1 MPRGLLGILIFLLV
15 SVSVARAQGDI
26 VLLRIGDTQ
35 VYKSEFEYYFNRS
48 NCNTSQEFL
57 EDFIAYKAKTLY
69 AKELGL
75 DTFPDFINQ
84 KMYYLQS
91 LEGLLGKKDP
101 VGCQSSAT
109 GEEWMEL
116 WHVTCPLEQH
126 VPKADEIKAKS
137 FMDSIS
143 SVLKDD
149 VVGEGKI
156 GKTLWIPRHL
166 LLPEWDKALAGLTQ
180 GEISKPFYSPIGLHI
195 VCWKDKRIDEKPL
208 EKEMDSEVVSA
219 FNYKVKEVEDALLVM
234 ALSMNR
240 SVSYSEEELEE
251 FFIRYRE
258 GYQWDYPH
266 YRGAVFHC
274 KNKKTAKAIKK
285 HLKRYDFSSWEE
297 ALNGL
302 NFVYAESYRMEYG
315 LFQIGK
321 NKYVDKLI
329 FKCGSFEP
337 LSDYPYTFVMGKKL
351 KVPDSYKDVRDKV
364 VKDYLDYQ
372 DRRWNDVVKHKYKVE
387 INEEVLKTVNNSG
400 NK

>member
-101 VGCQSSAT
+101 VGCQSSAA

-143 SVLKDD
+143 SVLKDN

-195 VCWKDKRIDEKPL
+195 VCWKDKRMDEKPL
-208 EKEMDSEVVSA
+208 EKEMDSEEVSA

-302 NFVYAESYRMEYG
+302 NFVYAESYQMEYG

-372 DRRWNDVVKHKYKVE
+372 DRHWNDVVKHKYKVE

>member
-57 EDFIAYKAKTLY
+57 EDFIAYKAKALY

-91 LEGLLGKKDP
+91 LEGLLRKKDP
-101 VGCQSSAT
+101 VGCQSSAA

-143 SVLKDD
+143 SVLKDN

-166 LLPEWDKALAGLTQ
+166 LLSEWDKALAGLTQ

-195 VCWKDKRIDEKPL
+195 VCWKDKRMDEKPL

-372 DRRWNDVVKHKYKVE
+372 DRHWNDVVKHKYKVE

>member
-101 VGCQSSAT
+101 VGCQSSAA

-195 VCWKDKRIDEKPL
+195 VCWKDKRMDEKPL
-208 EKEMDSEVVSA
+208 EKEMDSEEVSA

-240 SVSYSEEELEE
+240 SVSYSEKELEE
-251 FFIRYRE
+251 FFIGHRE

-372 DRRWNDVVKHKYKVE
+372 DRHWNDVVKHKYKVE

>member
-101 VGCQSSAT
+101 VGCQSSAA

-143 SVLKDD
+143 SVLKDN

-195 VCWKDKRIDEKPL
+195 VCWKDKRMDEKPL

-240 SVSYSEEELEE
+240 SFSYSEEELEE

-372 DRRWNDVVKHKYKVE
+372 DRHWNDVVKHKYKVE

>member
-57 EDFIAYKAKTLY
+57 EDFIAYKAKALY

-101 VGCQSSAT
+101 VGCQSSAA

-143 SVLKDD
+143 SVLKDN
-149 VVGEGKI
+149 VVSEGKI

-195 VCWKDKRIDEKPL
+195 VCWKDKRMDEKPL

-372 DRRWNDVVKHKYKVE
+372 DRHWNDVVKHKYKVE

>member
-101 VGCQSSAT
+101 VGCQSSAA

-195 VCWKDKRIDEKPL
+195 VCWKDKRMDEKPL
-208 EKEMDSEVVSA
+208 EKEMDSEEVSA

-372 DRRWNDVVKHKYKVE
+372 DRHWNDVVKHKYKVE

>member
-57 EDFIAYKAKTLY
+57 EDFIAYKAKMLY

-101 VGCQSSAT
+101 VGCQSFAA

-297 ALNGL
+297 ALDGL

-372 DRRWNDVVKHKYKVE
+372 DRHWNDVVKHKYKVE

>member
-57 EDFIAYKAKTLY
+57 EDFLVYKAKTLY

-91 LEGLLGKKDP
+91 LEGLPGKKDP
-101 VGCQSSAT
+101 VECKFFAE
-109 GEEWMEL
+109 GEECVEL

-126 VPKADEIKAKS
+126 ASKTDETKAKAY
-137 FMDSIS
+137 MDSIS
-143 SVLKDD
+143 SVLKDG
-149 VVGEGKI
+149 VVGEEKI
-156 GKTLWIPRHL
+156 GKTFWIPRFL
-166 LLPEWDKALAGLTQ
+166 LLPEWDKALAGLSQ

-208 EKEMDSEVVSA
+208 DKKVDLEEIPALSH
-219 FNYKVKEVEDALLVM
+219 KVKEVEDALLVV

-240 SVSYSEEELEE
+240 LVPYSEKELEE
-251 FFIRYRE
+251 FFISHRE
-258 GYQWDYPH
+258 AFQWVYPY

-274 KNKKTAKAIKK
+274 KNKKTVKAIKK
-285 HLKRYDFSSWEE
+285 HLKRYDYFLWEE

-302 NFVYAESYRMEYG
+302 NSVYADSYQMEYG

-337 LSDYPYTFVMGKKL
+337 LSEYPCTFVMGKKL
-351 KVPDSYKDVRDKV
+351 KAPDSYKDVRDKV
-364 VKDYLDYQ
+364 VKFYLDFQ
-372 DRRWNDVVKHKYKVE
+372 EKSLNDVVKHKYKVE
-387 INEEVLKTVNNSG
+387 INEEVLKTVNNSR

>member
-101 VGCQSSAT
+101 VGCQSSAA

-143 SVLKDD
+143 SVL
-149 VVGEGKI
+149 
-156 GKTLWIPRHL
+156 
-166 LLPEWDKALAGLTQ
+166 
-180 GEISKPFYSPIGLHI
+180 
-195 VCWKDKRIDEKPL
+195 
-208 EKEMDSEVVSA
+208 
-219 FNYKVKEVEDALLVM
+219 
-234 ALSMNR
+234 
-240 SVSYSEEELEE
+240 
-251 FFIRYRE
+251 
-258 GYQWDYPH
+258 
-266 YRGAVFHC
+266 
-274 KNKKTAKAIKK
+274 
-285 HLKRYDFSSWEE
+285 
-297 ALNGL
+297 
-302 NFVYAESYRMEYG
+302 
-315 LFQIGK
+315 
-321 NKYVDKLI
+321 
-329 FKCGSFEP
+329 
-337 LSDYPYTFVMGKKL
+337 
-351 KVPDSYKDVRDKV
+351 
-364 VKDYLDYQ
+364 
-372 DRRWNDVVKHKYKVE
+372 
-387 INEEVLKTVNNSG
+387 
-400 NK
+400 

>member
-1 MPRGLLGILIFLLV
+1 MHGHKEILCCCV
-15 SVSVARAQGDI
+15 
-26 VLLRIGDTQ
+26 GDTQ

-101 VGCQSSAT
+101 VGCQSSAA

-372 DRRWNDVVKHKYKVE
+372 DRHWNDVVKHKYKVE

>member
-101 VGCQSSAT
+101 VGCQSSAA

-195 VCWKDKRIDEKPL
+195 VCWKDKRMDEKPL

-372 DRRWNDVVKHKYKVE
+372 DRHWNDVVKHKYKVE

>member
-101 VGCQSSAT
+101 VGCQSSAA

-149 VVGEGKI
+149 VVSEGKI

-208 EKEMDSEVVSA
+208 EKEMDSEEVSA

-251 FFIRYRE
+251 FYIRYRE

-274 KNKKTAKAIKK
+274 KNKRTAKAIKK

-372 DRRWNDVVKHKYKVE
+372 DRHWNDVVKHKYKVE

>member
-101 VGCQSSAT
+101 VGCQSSAA

-143 SVLKDD
+143 SVLKDN

-208 EKEMDSEVVSA
+208 EKEMDSEEVSA

-372 DRRWNDVVKHKYKVE
+372 DRHWNNVVKHKYKVE

>member
-101 VGCQSSAT
+101 VGCQSSAA

-143 SVLKDD
+143 SVLKDN

-195 VCWKDKRIDEKPL
+195 VCWKDKRMDEKPL
-208 EKEMDSEVVSA
+208 EKEMDLEVVSA

-240 SVSYSEEELEE
+240 SFSYSEEELEE

-372 DRRWNDVVKHKYKVE
+372 DRHWNDVVKHKYKVE

>member
-1 MPRGLLGILIFLLV
+1 MPRGWLGILIFLLV
-15 SVSVARAQGDI
+15 SVSLARAQGDI

-101 VGCQSSAT
+101 VGCQSSAA

-372 DRRWNDVVKHKYKVE
+372 DRHWNDVVKHKYKVE

>member
-101 VGCQSSAT
+101 VGCQSSAA

-143 SVLKDD
+143 SVLKDN

-166 LLPEWDKALAGLTQ
+166 LFPEWDKALAGLTQ

-195 VCWKDKRIDEKPL
+195 VCWKDKRMDEKPL

-372 DRRWNDVVKHKYKVE
+372 DRHWNDVVKHKYKVE
-387 INEEVLKTVNNSG
+387 INEEVLKTVNYSG

>member
-101 VGCQSSAT
+101 VGCQSSAA

-143 SVLKDD
+143 SVLKDN

-208 EKEMDSEVVSA
+208 EKEMDSEEVSA

>member
-1 MPRGLLGILIFLLV
+1 M
-15 SVSVARAQGDI
+15 
-26 VLLRIGDTQ
+26 
-35 VYKSEFEYYFNRS
+35 
-48 NCNTSQEFL
+48 
-57 EDFIAYKAKTLY
+57 
-69 AKELGL
+69 
-75 DTFPDFINQ
+75 
-84 KMYYLQS
+84 
-91 LEGLLGKKDP
+91 
-101 VGCQSSAT
+101 
-109 GEEWMEL
+109 
-116 WHVTCPLEQH
+116 
-126 VPKADEIKAKS
+126 
-137 FMDSIS
+137 
-143 SVLKDD
+143 
-149 VVGEGKI
+149 
-156 GKTLWIPRHL
+156 
-166 LLPEWDKALAGLTQ
+166 
-180 GEISKPFYSPIGLHI
+180 
-195 VCWKDKRIDEKPL
+195 DEKPL

-372 DRRWNDVVKHKYKVE
+372 DRHWNDVVKHKYKVE

>member
-57 EDFIAYKAKTLY
+57 EDFIAYKAKALY

-91 LEGLLGKKDP
+91 LEGLLGKKEP
-101 VGCQSSAT
+101 VGCQSSAA

-143 SVLKDD
+143 SVLKDN

-297 ALNGL
+297 ALDGL

-372 DRRWNDVVKHKYKVE
+372 DRHWNDVVKHKYKVE

>member
-101 VGCQSSAT
+101 IGCQSSAA

-143 SVLKDD
+143 SVLKDN

-297 ALNGL
+297 ALDGL

-372 DRRWNDVVKHKYKVE
+372 DRHWNDVVKHKYKVE

>member
-57 EDFIAYKAKTLY
+57 EDFIAYKAKALY

-101 VGCQSSAT
+101 VGCQSSAA

-372 DRRWNDVVKHKYKVE
+372 DRHWNDVVKHKYKVE

>member
-101 VGCQSSAT
+101 VECQSSAA

-143 SVLKDD
+143 SVLKDN

-240 SVSYSEEELEE
+240 SFSYSEEELEE
-251 FFIRYRE
+251 FFIGHRKD
-258 GYQWDYPH
+258 YQWDYPH

-372 DRRWNDVVKHKYKVE
+372 DRHWNDVVKHKYKVE

>member
-101 VGCQSSAT
+101 VGCQSSAA

-143 SVLKDD
+143 SVLKDN

-195 VCWKDKRIDEKPL
+195 VCWKDKRMDEKPL
-208 EKEMDSEVVSA
+208 EKEMDSEEVSA

-315 LFQIGK
+315 LFRIGK

-372 DRRWNDVVKHKYKVE
+372 DRHWNDVVKHKYKVE

>member
-101 VGCQSSAT
+101 VGCQSSAA

-240 SVSYSEEELEE
+240 SFSYSEEELEE

-372 DRRWNDVVKHKYKVE
+372 DRHWNDVVKHKYKVE